1 MRMMSDTPLYS
12 PDYTTKLHTLKSL
25 IQFARISTAR
35 SANRE
40 LLLLYW
46 DMGYGIVEKQLALGR
61 GMSVMERLSADLQ
74 VESRGLK
81 GFSVNNLWLMR
92 KLYIEYSAP

>member
-1 MRMMSDTPLYS
+1 
-12 PDYTTKLHTLKSL
+12 
-25 IQFARISTAR
+25 
-35 SANRE
+35 
-40 LLLLYW
+40 
-46 DMGYGIVEKQLALGR
+46 MGYGIVEKQLALGR